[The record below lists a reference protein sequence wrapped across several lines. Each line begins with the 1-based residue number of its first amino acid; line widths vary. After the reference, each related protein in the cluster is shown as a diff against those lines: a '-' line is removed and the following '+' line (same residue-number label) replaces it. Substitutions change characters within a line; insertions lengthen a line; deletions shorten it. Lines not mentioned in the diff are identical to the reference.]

1 MLLSRVKKMC
11 AKGASFAIKA
21 LPVIVPAFLLFH
33 TNSTASGLNGKPT
46 PPNSIKKYRKF

>member
-1 MLLSRVKKMC
+1 MLLSRVKKLC
-11 AKGASFAIKA
+11 QKGASFAIKA

-33 TNSTASGLNGKPT
+33 TNSNGQPT